1 MKVQTLLKEFDDV
14 IHEDLPAGLPPMR
27 NLQHHINLVPSDS
40 LPNLP
45 HYRMSPMEN
54 EILREKV
61 EE

>member
-14 IHEDLPAGLPPMR
+14 IHEDLPSGLPPMR